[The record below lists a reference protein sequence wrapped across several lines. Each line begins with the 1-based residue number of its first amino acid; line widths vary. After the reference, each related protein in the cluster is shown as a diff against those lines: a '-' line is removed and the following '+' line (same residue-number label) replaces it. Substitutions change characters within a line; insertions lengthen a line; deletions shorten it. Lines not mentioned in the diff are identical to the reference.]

1 MPLSETAP
9 SPSTGKWLSVIG
21 IGEDGVAGLGER
33 AKRLIAEA
41 ETVFGGERHLELAR
55 TLAVGEVVPW
65 PKPFDAGMALVRERR
80 GQKTCVLASGDPFCH
95 GVGVTLARHV
105 PVEEMDVIPAPSAFS
120 LAASRL
126 GWALQDVDAISV
138 HGKPIG
144 LLRRHL
150 QPHARLL
157 VLTSDENGPLQV
169 TQLLTQTGFTESK
182 ITVLEALGGE
192 REKITRHMAESLEG
206 SFDPLNLL
214 AIEVL
219 GNGPPLLLAPGL
231 PDDAF
236 LHDHQIT
243 KRPIR
248 ALTLCALAPRRGELL
263 WDIGAG
269 SGSIGIEWMLCHPSL
284 RLIAV
289 EPRAGRAANIRLNA
303 DALGVPGLE
312 LVEGRAPDAL
322 AGLPTPD
329 AIFIGGGGSENGV
342 MEAAVSALR
351 SGGRLVANAVTLEME
366 AVLLREHA
374 ARGGELQRI
383 QITRAEG
390 VGTMTGWRPAMP
402 VTQWSWVKP

>member
-9 SPSTGKWLSVIG
+9 APSTGKWLSVIG

-41 ETVFGGERHLELAR
+41 GTVFGGERHLELAH
-55 TLAVGEVVPW
+55 TLTKGEVVSW

-80 GQKTCVLASGDPFCH
+80 GRKTCVLASGDPFCH

-105 PVEEMDVIPAPSAFS
+105 PIEEMDVIPAPSAFS

-126 GWALQDVDAISV
+126 GWALHDTETISV
-138 HGKPIG
+138 HGKPVS
-144 LLRRHL
+144 LLRPHL
-150 QPHARLL
+150 HPNARLL
-157 VLTSDENGPLQV
+157 VLTSDENGPAQV
-169 TQLLTQTGFTESK
+169 ARLLGQTGFAQSRV
-182 ITVLEALGGE
+182 TVLEALGGE
-192 REKITRHMAESLEG
+192 REKITHHIAESLAG
-206 SFDPLNLL
+206 SFDALNLL

-219 GNGPPLLLAPGL
+219 GKGSPLPFAPGL

-236 LHDHQIT
+236 AHDHQIT
-243 KRPIR
+243 KRSIR
-248 ALTLCALAPRRGELL
+248 ALTLSALAPRRGELL
-263 WDIGAG
+263 WDVGAG

-284 RLIAV
+284 NTIAI
-289 EPRAGRAANIRLNA
+289 EPRADRAANIRLNA
-303 DALGVPGLE
+303 DTLGAPGLK

-329 AIFIGGGGSENGV
+329 AIFIGGGGSESGV
-342 MEAAVSALR
+342 MEAAIVALR

-374 ARGGELQRI
+374 TRGGELQRI
-383 QITRAEG
+383 QLARAEG